1 MFPKL
6 VEGLKSNVSTVADH
20 CLGVGLISMETY
32 DAITECNTTKADKTR
47 VLLRNVRNA
56 ISLHSTSLHLFSSVL
71 EDVGGYEDLV
81 AQLGKTIE

>member
-20 CLGVGLISMETY
+20 CLGVGLISMEAY

-47 VLLRNVRNA
+47 VLLKNIRNA
-56 ISLHSTSLHLFSSVL
+56 ISLHPTSLHLFSSVL
-71 EDVGGYEDLV
+71 KDMGGCEDLV
-81 AQLGKTIE
+81 TQLGTE